1 MKKMIKYFCLFLLIL
16 CSCNRGKKENNVFH
30 VAVLRGPSVIAFAK
44 MIEDSPEIDS
54 KRLSVDIVDS
64 PEQMQALLIKGE
76 ADLAAL
82 PMINAA
88 NLYNKG
94 LKYSLLGCPVWG
106 NLYIVEKKGY
116 NAPSQG
122 TNTLHIFGAGT
133 TPDILTR
140 YYLEQKGLTYSLNYS
155 FSTPQEISQG
165 LLSGQIRT
173 AVMAEPFLSLILRK
187 DSTLYIKSSL
197 NNPDSTSPGFAQT
210 AIVYAPSLQGK
221 STILDSLLDE
231 SCQFAVNQPEQAI
244 KILENRNIF
253 VPGSLTPESIERCQI
268 KYLSTKEAK
277 RSILDFLRLIGKYEP
292 KAIGGKVPNDGFM
305 PEKQ

>member
-1 MKKMIKYFCLFLLIL
+1 MIKYFCLFLLIL

-64 PEQMQALLIKGE
+64 PEQMQALLIKSE

-197 NNPDSTSPGFAQT
+197 NNPNSTSPGFAQT

-253 VPGSLTPESIERCQI
+253 VPGSLTSESIERCQI

-277 RSILDFLRLIGKYEP
+277 RSILDFLRLIEKYEP

>member
-1 MKKMIKYFCLFLLIL
+1 MIKYFCLFLLIL
-16 CSCNRGKKENNVFH
+16 CSCNKTEKGRNVLH

-44 MIEDSPEIDS
+44 MIEDSPEIEG

-94 LKYSLLGCPVWG
+94 LKYALLGCPVWG
-106 NLYIVEKKGY
+106 NLYIVKKKDTDVL
-116 NAPSQG
+116 SRE
-122 TNTLHIFGAGT
+122 TNTLHVFGAGT

-140 YYLEQKGLTYSLNYS
+140 YYLKQNGLTYSLNYS
-155 FSTPQEISQG
+155 FSTLREISQG
-165 LLSGQIRT
+165 LLSGQVQT

-187 DSTLYIKSSL
+187 DSTIYIQSSL
-197 NNPDSTSPGFAQT
+197 NNPDSLSPGFSQT
-210 AIVYAPSLQGK
+210 AIVYAPALQGK
-221 STILDSLLDE
+221 RAELDSLLNE
-231 SCQFAVNQPEQAI
+231 SCQFAVSQPEQTI
-244 KILENRNIF
+244 RILENRNIF
-253 VPGSLTPESIERCQI
+253 IPGSLTPESIERCQI
-268 KYLSTKEAK
+268 KYLSTAEAQE
-277 RSILDFLRLIGKYEP
+277 SILDFLRLIEKYEP
-292 KAIGGKVPNDGFM
+292 KAIGGKLPDNGFM